1 MVFNTKNV
9 KQIKRKNNWHLYLKL
24 VDSLVKPVIL
34 YACECWSDSQRKDI
48 FVNRTEQ
55 FHIPFARTW
64 QNTTKSRYRNKNVIN
79 RYLSKS
85 FKEEVLNKKRLG
97 SRF

>member
-24 VDSLVKPVIL
+24 IL

-55 FHIPFARTW
+55 FHMSMCKKILDF
-64 QNTTKSRYRNKNVIN
+64 KKCKNDT
-79 RYLSKS
+79 
-85 FKEEVLNKKRLG
+85 EVLPELG
-97 SRF
+97 KTPLKVDIETKML

>member
-55 FHIPFARTW
+55 FHMSMCKKILDFKKCKID
-64 QNTTKSRYRNKNVIN
+64 TK
-79 RYLSKS
+79 
-85 FKEEVLNKKRLG
+85 VLLELG
-97 SRF
+97 KTPLKVDIETKML